1 MAPLSWY
8 LKYHIFTA
16 TYVKGGEL
24 GEIEPPKKWLYVE
37 GYKKVIKC
45 GGIPSNVESLSC
57 DKLINVQ
64 YPFFEALRGMED
76 FQKMGVEREKNR
88 GH

>member
-1 MAPLSWY
+1 MAL
-8 LKYHIFTA
+8 
-16 TYVKGGEL
+16 
-24 GEIEPPKKWLYVE
+24 
-37 GYKKVIKC
+37 C

>member
-1 MAPLSWY
+1 M
-8 LKYHIFTA
+8 
-16 TYVKGGEL
+16 
-24 GEIEPPKKWLYVE
+24 E